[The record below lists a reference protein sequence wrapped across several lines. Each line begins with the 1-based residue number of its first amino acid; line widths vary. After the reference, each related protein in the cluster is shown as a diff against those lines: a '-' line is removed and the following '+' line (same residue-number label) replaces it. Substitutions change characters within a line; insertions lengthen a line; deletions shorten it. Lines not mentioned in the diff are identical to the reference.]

1 MACLQKFM
9 CSEEKTHD
17 HNACCSIGEAEMTLA
32 RAQQLDLDLF
42 STEVR
47 KNPYPFYQRLRTEKS
62 LFWNPPNGAWVVTR
76 YRDAVQLLTH
86 PQIHHWAVSAS
97 SLETPHHFPRILAKW
112 MTMMDPRTHSCLRRL
127 TAPIFTQKALDGM
140 SAYLQPLAEQI
151 LDDAQHQ
158 GMLDV
163 VNDFA
168 DPIALAAIA
177 RLFGVADTQ
186 ANEFRHL
193 ARGMIG
199 QLFGAVEGTQAPAGS
214 GQAADLIEFLAQL
227 LAVKQDNPPDT
238 LISALQAAQ
247 REDATLTNEE
257 MVAFLILF
265 LFAGQENIMNFI
277 GNATYALVAE
287 PEQLSRLREDTALL
301 PNAVEELLRYESPIQ
316 FMTVV
321 AMDDISIQGIT
332 IPRGDQVLI
341 CIGSANR
348 DEARFAHAERLDIT
362 RTDKGHLSLGRGP
375 LTCIGSI
382 LARLEGSIA
391 IGSLVRRMLHPSLQY
406 PLQLRR
412 DPPVL
417 RGFVSLKLT
426 FDR

>member
-1 MACLQKFM
+1 M
-9 CSEEKTHD
+9 CSEEQTHD
-17 HNACCSIGEAEMTLA
+17 RNACCGIGEAEMTPA
-32 RAQQLDLDLF
+32 FAQQLDLDLF
-42 STEVR
+42 SAKVR
-47 KNPYPFYQRLRTEKS
+47 ENPYPFYQRLRTEKS
-62 LFWNPPNGAWVVTR
+62 LFWNAPNGAWVITR
-76 YRDAVQLLTH
+76 YHDAVQLLTH

-97 SLETPHHFPRILAKW
+97 SVETPQHFPRILAKW

-127 TAPIFTQKALDGM
+127 TAPIFTQKMLDGM
-140 SAYLQPLAEQI
+140 SAYLRPLAEQI

-168 DPIALAAIA
+168 DPIALAAIV
-177 RLFGVADTQ
+177 RLFGIADTQ
-186 ANEFRHL
+186 ANQFRHL

-199 QLFGAVEGTQAPAGS
+199 KLFVAVESTQSPAGS

-227 LAVKQDNPPDT
+227 LAEKEDNPPNT

-247 REDATLTNEE
+247 REDTTLTDEE
-257 MVAFLILF
+257 LVAFLILF

-277 GNATYALVAE
+277 GNATYALVTE
-287 PEQLSRLREDTALL
+287 PEQLSRLREDAALL
-301 PNAVEELLRYESPIQ
+301 PNAIDELLRFESPIQ

-348 DEARFAHAERLDIT
+348 DEARFVHAERLDIT
-362 RTDKGHLSLGRGP
+362 RTDKGHLSFGRGP

-382 LARLEGSIA
+382 LARLEGGIA
-391 IGSLVRRMLHPSLQY
+391 IGSLVRRMRHPSLQG
-406 PLQLRR
+406 PLRLRR

-417 RGFVSLKLT
+417 RGFTSLKLT